1 MSDLAPIEI
10 LYVEDNPQ
18 DAELTMRA
26 LRKAAVGN
34 RIEWVRDGAEALE
47 FLFQQGRFANRA
59 NGLPRLML
67 LDLKMPKVS
76 GLEVLERIK
85 ADERFREMPIVVLT
99 SSGEEPDIRECYRQG
114 VNSYIVKPVDFANFS
129 EAVARVGL
137 YWIAMNRTAT

>member
-85 ADERFREMPIVVLT
+85 ADERFR
-99 SSGEEPDIRECYRQG
+99 
-114 VNSYIVKPVDFANFS
+114 
-129 EAVARVGL
+129 
-137 YWIAMNRTAT
+137 